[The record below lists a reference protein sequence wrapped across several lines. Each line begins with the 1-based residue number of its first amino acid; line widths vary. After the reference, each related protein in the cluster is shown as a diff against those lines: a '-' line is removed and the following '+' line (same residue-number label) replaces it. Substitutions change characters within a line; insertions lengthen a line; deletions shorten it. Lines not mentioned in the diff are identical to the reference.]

1 LLLTVPKYT
10 PEIQAAYDALKAAGQ
25 RMDLYRLSGGD
36 YDPVNPSANARTVQ
50 QQTTSH
56 GVVLPAS
63 NGTIEAF
70 DNRALS
76 DPNRR
81 RKFRFVLL
89 AGKGLVFA
97 PESGDILKTAEGF
110 YSVLGS
116 TPLNPDGGGN
126 ILFNVGCSLDLPNF
140 TPPA

>member
-1 LLLTVPKYT
+1 MPKYA

-25 RMDLYRLSGGD
+25 RMELYRLSQD
-36 YDPVNPSANARTVQ
+36 YDPVSPATSARTVQ
-50 QQTTSH
+50 QSAIGQ

-70 DNRALS
+70 DNRALT

-89 AGKGLVFA
+89 AGKGLDFT
-97 PESGDILKTAEGF
+97 PENGDVLKTKEGF
-110 YSVLGS
+110 YAVLGS
-116 TPLNPDGGGN
+116 TPLSPDGDGT